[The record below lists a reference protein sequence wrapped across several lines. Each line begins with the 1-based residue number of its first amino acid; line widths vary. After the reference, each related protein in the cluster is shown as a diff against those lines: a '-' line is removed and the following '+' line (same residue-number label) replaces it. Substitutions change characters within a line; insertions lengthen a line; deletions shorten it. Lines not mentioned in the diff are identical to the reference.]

1 MGTIKTTNIQSISGS
16 GTVTLGTSGETFSVP
31 SGVTVNMSSATQ
43 TGVGGANTPA
53 FQAYLS
59 GTQSIST
66 NTMTKVEF
74 NTEVFDTAGAYDNSS
89 NYRFTPLTAGKY
101 VVYATVFTGG
111 ASSGSSS
118 HGGFITN
125 IKKNGSD
132 ASYNAFYLY
141 NNTTGVDGTMNAV
154 SVFDMNGSSDYVEC
168 FAYSRQNTASV
179 QPGTE
184 QSYFGAYK
192 LIGV

>member
-1 MGTIKTTNIQSISGS
+1 MALTTVLGATAVAATLPTTVGGTG
-16 GTVTLGTSGETFSVP
+16 LTSGF
-31 SGVTVNMSSATQ
+31 VN
-43 TGVGGANTPA
+43 GGANTPA
-53 FQAYLS
+53 FQAYIS